1 MNKIGSPNFAGTLVL
16 IVEDNW
22 HVGNALKKLLMTL
35 GAEVVGPV
43 SNVTEAKRLVL
54 ANRPDVASVDVR
66 LRDGELAY
74 GLIES
79 LLEHNIPVV
88 ITSGDAVL
96 PERFEKVVK
105 VLPKPFTLSSVQST
119 LSQVLGPKGQ

>member
-22 HVGNALKKLLMTL
+22 HVGNALKKLLTTL
-35 GAEVVGPV
+35 GADVVGPV
-43 SNVTEAKRLVL
+43 SNVTEAKRLML
-54 ANRPDVASVDVR
+54 ADRPDVASVDVR

-74 GLIES
+74 SLIEA

-88 ITSGDAVL
+88 VTSGDAVL